1 MINHLISDN
10 SMNTSESKCLWFNDF
25 NQSSSN
31 WFMKYFKLDSHNDL
45 KIREI

>member
-1 MINHLISDN
+1 
-10 SMNTSESKCLWFNDF
+10 MNTSGPKCLWFNEF